1 MRRLIPTLLTLLA
14 AVAARAAPLSVTDD
28 LGNTLTLPAPAT
40 RIVSLSPGGTEML
53 FAAGA
58 GSHVIATVEYADE
71 PPAAKQVPRIGD
83 VVSVDIERLVAM
95 HPDVVVVWPGGG
107 NGADIGKIGKLA
119 IPLYRQQAD
128 TLAALPDSLR
138 RLGRLAG
145 TQAVADRNASELAA
159 RLQSIAAQYSR
170 EPPVT
175 AFIQVWSRPLYTVGG
190 KQLMTDAFALCGVR
204 NVFADLK
211 EASPVVEVEAVI
223 ARNPDMIVAVTET
236 AAAAGWL
243 EEWRR
248 FPSMNA
254 VKSGRLVSFQDARL
268 VRLGPSAVE
277 ATEALC
283 KRLAAARINATR

>member
-1 MRRLIPTLLTLLA
+1 
-14 AVAARAAPLSVTDD
+14 
-28 LGNTLTLPAPAT
+28 
-40 RIVSLSPGGTEML
+40 ML

-71 PPAAKQVPRIGD
+71 PAAAKRVPRIGD

-107 NGADIGKIGKLA
+107 NGADIGKIGKLG

-128 TLAALPDSLR
+128 TLEALPDSLR

-145 TQAVADRNASELAA
+145 TEAVADRNAAGLAA
-159 RLQSIAAQYSR
+159 RLRSIAKQYGG

-175 AFIQVWSRPLYTVGG
+175 AFIQVWSHPLYTVGR
-190 KQLMTDAFALCGVR
+190 KQLMTDAFRLCGVR

-211 EASPVVEVEAVI
+211 EPSPVVEIEATI

-236 AAAAGWL
+236 GAAAEWL

-248 FPSMNA
+248 FPSMQA
-254 VKSGRLVSFQDARL
+254 VKSGRLVSFQDVRL

-283 KRLAAARINATR
+283 KVVAATRSRVSP

>member
-1 MRRLIPTLLTLLA
+1 MRQSVLLLLSSLASLA
-14 AVAARAAPLSVTDD
+14 ANAAPLRVTDD
-28 LGNTLTLPAPAT
+28 LGGIVTLPAPAA

-71 PPAAKQVPRIGD
+71 PAAAKRVPRIGD
-83 VVSVDIERLVAM
+83 VVSIDIERLVAM

-107 NGADIGKIGKLA
+107 SGADLGKIGKLG

-145 TQAVADRNASELAA
+145 TEAIADRSATALAT
-159 RLQSIAAQYSR
+159 RLRAIAAQYAGQ
-170 EPPVT
+170 PPVT
-175 AFIQVWSRPLYTVGG
+175 AFIQVWSHPLYTVGG

-211 EASPVVEVEAVI
+211 EASPVVEIEATI
-223 ARNPDMIVAVTET
+223 ARNPDLIVAVTET
-236 AAAAGWL
+236 AAAAQWL

-248 FPSMNA
+248 FPSMQA
-254 VKSGRLVSFQDARL
+254 VKSGRLVSFQDVRL

-283 KRLAAARINATR
+283 KSLAAARGNTAH